1 MTACC
6 LNKVF
11 FKKDPGSWG
20 QGQGRWRGPETL
32 SGPMTDQG
40 VSSDVTGSHSAG
52 PCSAAVPAKRKQSP
66 PRDLRSL
73 LFHGRQMCPKE
84 KAGIGHE
91 WSGAQRI

>member
-40 VSSDVTGSHSAG
+40 VSSDVTGSQCRALLSSC
-52 PCSAAVPAKRKQSP
+52 PCKKEAVSTQGSEVFAISWQADVPKGE
-66 PRDLRSL
+66 
-73 LFHGRQMCPKE
+73 GRYW
-84 KAGIGHE
+84 A
-91 WSGAQRI
+91 